1 VGTDDGKVQL
11 TQDDG
16 KNWTDVTP
24 GIVAAGGPESVWT
37 SRVYASDSEPG
48 VAYIAKTGR
57 RTDDFKPYL
66 FKTTDYGAHWT
77 NISAGLPQ
85 WPVNSIVEDP
95 HDANVL
101 FAGTD
106 IGVYVSMDA
115 GAHWTLFQ
123 SNMPPAAVT
132 DMVIQPDTGDL
143 VVATFGRGTWIANIS
158 PIREMTESNLKAN
171 YLFQVTPRAIRQQR
185 AQGNYRFGGDTFPT
199 SPNDPNGLLIYYYL
213 AQDAPAVSI
222 TITDSSGK
230 PLRTLNGPTTA
241 GLHHIASETF
251 VRGRGPRVQA
261 PPVMP
266 PGKYTVTLTAGDS
279 TLKRDAEVLPTP
291 TFSY

>member
-16 KNWTDVTP
+16 KHWTDVTP
-24 GIVAAGGPESVWT
+24 NIVAAGGPANVWT
-37 SRVYASDSEPG
+37 SRVYASDAQAG
-48 VAYIAKTGR
+48 TAYIAKTGR

-77 NISAGLPQ
+77 DISAGLPQ
-85 WPVNSIVEDP
+85 WPVNSVLEDP
-95 HDANVL
+95 RDANVL

-106 IGVYVSMDA
+106 IGVYVSFDA
-115 GAHWTLFQ
+115 GAHWMSFQ

-132 DMVIQPDTGDL
+132 DMVVQPQADDL

-158 PIREMTESNLKAN
+158 PIPEMTESNLKSD
-171 YLFQVTPRAIRQQR
+171 YLFHVTPRAVQHLR
-185 AQGNYRFGGDTFPT
+185 AQGNYRFNGDTFPT
-199 SPNDPNGLLIYYYL
+199 SPNEPDGLQIYYYL
-213 AQDAPAVSI
+213 PQDVVDLSI

-230 PLRTLNGPTTA
+230 TVRTLTGPTKA
-241 GLHHIASETF
+241 GLHRVASETF
-251 VRGRGPRVQA
+251 MRGRGRRAQRLPA
-261 PPVMP
+261 MP
-266 PGKYTVTLTAGDS
+266 PGKYTVAMATGGT
-279 TLKRDAEVLPTP
+279 TLKRDAEVLPAS